1 MRLGMFVRCARD
13 CLVSCVVPP
22 QFRTDTGA
30 FLEGSQGLQRDPL
43 RKGDA
48 PFVALVNA

>member
-1 MRLGMFVRCARD
+1 MFVRGARD
-13 CLVSCVVPP
+13 CLVSCVVFL
-22 QFRTDTGA
+22 QLMGDTSA
-30 FLEGSQGLQRDPL
+30 FLERCKGLQRDPL

>member
-1 MRLGMFVRCARD
+1 MRLGMFVRCACY
-13 CLVSCVVPP
+13 CLVSCVVSP
-22 QFRTDTGA
+22 QLRSDTGA
-30 FLEGSQGLQRDPL
+30 FLKRCQGLQRDPL